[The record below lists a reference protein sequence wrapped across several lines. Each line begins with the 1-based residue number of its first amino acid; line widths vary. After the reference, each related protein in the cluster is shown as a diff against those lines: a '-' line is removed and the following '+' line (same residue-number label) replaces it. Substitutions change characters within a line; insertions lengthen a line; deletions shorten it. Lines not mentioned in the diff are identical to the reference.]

1 LGFVIG
7 MVTIP
12 ESTALVFGRIF
23 GKHNFSYFISP
34 KKTWEG
40 FVGQYLGI
48 PVALLVIY
56 LMAKIFNVMLW
67 YEYSIPE
74 LLIGGV
80 IMTTV
85 AIIGDLM
92 ESILKRASDIKDSG
106 KSSYIGT
113 GLGGLLDKFDSMGVA
128 SIVAALL
135 IRWAR
140 PEHYPF

>member
-1 LGFVIG
+1 

-12 ESTALVFGRIF
+12 ESTALVFGRKF
-23 GKHNFSYFISP
+23 GKNNFSYFISP

-48 PVALLVIY
+48 PVALLIIY
-56 LMAKIFNVMLW
+56 IMAKICRVMLW
-67 YEYSIPE
+67 YEYSVIE
-74 LLIGGV
+74 LLLGGV
-80 IMTTV
+80 IITTV

-92 ESILKRASDIKDSG
+92 ESILKRAADIKDSG
-106 KSSYIGT
+106 KSAYIGT

-135 IRWAR
+135 IRWVK
-140 PEHYPF
+140 PQHYPF